1 MTVAPSGVLTT
12 LILSV
17 AAMAMTHLCLPM
29 DASWID
35 TTASIEDV
43 SIEIK
48 SHYIHRITLH
58 NNNHSIISCPPFLI
72 TSEYTRVD
80 GNRCMLSELIDT

>member
-35 TTASIEDV
+35 ITANTEDV
-43 SIEIK
+43 SIEIT
-48 SHYIHRITLH
+48 SHYIHGISLHIIITLFH
-58 NNNHSIISCPPFLI
+58 HVLISSLHQSIL
-72 TSEYTRVD
+72 V
-80 GNRCMLSELIDT
+80 